1 MKQSHTMKEIT
12 KRREK
17 ARMLPE
23 DLANRADIQL
33 RTLREIEKGLGRRL
47 HLRVRRNLAKALKA
61 NPADL
66 FTADGV
72 AR

>member
-1 MKQSHTMKEIT
+1 MKEIT

-23 DLANRADIQL
+23 DLAKRADIQL
-33 RTLREIEKGLGRRL
+33 RTLREIEGGVGRRL

-66 FTADGV
+66 FTSEGIAK
-72 AR
+72 